1 MKKFLAIMA
10 AIIFLTNTS
19 YAAEKNLD
27 DLLNEQREIVKKLQ
41 ERKGSSEETQKLKSR
56 VAELEKQISEL
67 KEEKSLDDTPK
78 VDEINKKIEELKA
91 QQERLAE
98 LIKRLEKLEAEKNSV
113 PETRETLVK
122 PQNRNKINYTQDAAN
137 SQGNSTMTFHYAPN
151 QLYKIY
157 CRVGYLTDLSFK
169 RGEKINFVG
178 GGDTSA
184 WAVNSTTVDGVAHV
198 YIKPIVETSTTNL
211 IVTTNK
217 RSYQLI
223 LNTSEW
229 YNPMVTWT
237 YGVEEAEENLIQQAK
252 DEQTITATFKG
263 GTENLNFNYKVSGK
277 SNDIKPQIVFD
288 DGERTIIKFGKLPA
302 KLPTLFIKERNKSGV
317 SMANYEIKGDS
328 YILDRLAEEMELR
341 GSSKKEVIKI
351 KRTSNRG

>member
-1 MKKFLAIMA
+1 MKKFLATAA

-19 YAAEKNLD
+19 YAAEKSLD
-27 DLLNEQREIVKKLQ
+27 ELIEEQREIVKKLQ
-41 ERKGSSEETQKLKSR
+41 EHKGGEETQKFQAQIS
-56 VAELEKQISEL
+56 ELEKQIEEL
-67 KEEKSLDDTPK
+67 KAQKNTEQIPS
-78 VDEINKKIEELKA
+78 VDEINKKISDLNA
-91 QQERLAE
+91 QQEKILQ
-98 LIKRLEKLEAEKNSV
+98 LIERLEKMETEKNYSANSSD
-113 PETRETLVK
+113 RLVK
-122 PQNRNKINYTQDAAN
+122 PNKNKVNYTQDAAN

-184 WAVNSTTVDGVAHV
+184 WAVNSTTVDGVPHV
-198 YIKPIVETSTTNL
+198 YIKPTVETSTTNL

-263 GTENLNFNYKVSGK
+263 GTENLHFNYKITGK
-277 SNDIKPQIVFD
+277 ADSIKPQIVFD
-288 DGERTIIKFGKLPA
+288 DGERTIIKFGKMPT

-317 SMANYEIKGDS
+317 SMANYEIKSDS
-328 YILDRLAEEMELR
+328 YILDRLVEEMELR
-341 GSSKKEVIKI
+341 GSGKKEVVKI
-351 KRTSNRG
+351 KRTSNSEG

>member
-1 MKKFLAIMA
+1 MKKILAIATAML
-10 AIIFLTNTS
+10 ICMSGES
-19 YAAEKNLD
+19 YAAEKNID

-41 ERKGSSEETQKLKSR
+41 ERKSGEETQKLKSQI
-56 VAELEKQISEL
+56 AELEKQIAELREQKNSE
-67 KEEKSLDDTPK
+67 DTPK
-78 VDEINKKIEELKA
+78 IEEIDKKISELNA
-91 QQERLAE
+91 QQEKLAE
-98 LIKRLEKLEAEKNSV
+98 IIERLEKLEAEKNYSSSSN
-113 PETRETLVK
+113 ERLVK
-122 PQNRNKINYTQDAAN
+122 PENRRLNYTQDAAN

-178 GGDTSA
+178 GGDTGA
-184 WAVNSTTVDGVAHV
+184 WAVNSTTVDGVPHV

-237 YGVEEAEENLIQQAK
+237 YGVEDAEENLLQQAK

-263 GTENLNFNYKVSGK
+263 GTENLNFNYKISGK
-277 SNDIKPQIVFD
+277 GDNIKPQIVFD
-288 DGERTIIKFGKLPA
+288 DGERTIIKFGKLPV

-317 SMANYEIKGDS
+317 SMVNYEIKGDS

-341 GSSKKEVIKI
+341 GSDKELIKI
-351 KRTSNRG
+351 KRKSNREG

>member
-1 MKKFLAIMA
+1 MKKNLAIAMA
-10 AIIFLTNTS
+10 VMFCFSGQS

-27 DLLNEQREIVKKLQ
+27 ELLDEQREIVKKLQ
-41 ERKGSSEETQKLKSR
+41 VRKDSEETKKFKEQI
-56 VAELEKQISEL
+56 AELEKQISEL
-67 KEEKSLDDTPK
+67 KEQKSSEDTPK

-91 QQERLAE
+91 QQEKLAE
-98 LIKRLEKLEAEKNSV
+98 LIARLEKLEAEKNSV

-237 YGVEEAEENLIQQAK
+237 YGAEEAEENLLQQAK

>member
-1 MKKFLAIMA
+1 
-10 AIIFLTNTS
+10 
-19 YAAEKNLD
+19 
-27 DLLNEQREIVKKLQ
+27 
-41 ERKGSSEETQKLKSR
+41 
-56 VAELEKQISEL
+56 
-67 KEEKSLDDTPK
+67 
-78 VDEINKKIEELKA
+78 
-91 QQERLAE
+91 
-98 LIKRLEKLEAEKNSV
+98 
-113 PETRETLVK
+113 
-122 PQNRNKINYTQDAAN
+122 
-137 SQGNSTMTFHYAPN
+137 MTFHYAPN

-157 CRVGYLTDLSFK
+157 CRVGYLTDLSFR

-178 GGDTSA
+178 GGDTGA
-184 WAVNSTTVDGVAHV
+184 WAVNSTTVDGVPHV

-237 YGVEEAEENLIQQAK
+237 YGVEDAEENLLQQAK
-252 DEQTITATFKG
+252 DEQTIAATFKS
-263 GTENLNFNYKVSGK
+263 GTENLNFNYRISGK
-277 SNDIKPQIVFD
+277 SENIKPQIVFD
-288 DGERTIIKFGKLPA
+288 DGERTIIKFGKIPA

-317 SMANYEIKGDS
+317 SMVNYEIKGDS

-351 KRTSNRG
+351 KRTSKREG